1 MNKELEKYT
10 ELLFSY
16 TYGVNYSEVSEKMH
30 IMVDNLI
37 SKYGWDTV
45 FESWNNYLFRE
56 CKTEESVINFAHLF
70 WNYTECCEYP
80 IKEPFKFL
88 AYFFYRIDFDI
99 DKDVDGIIDSLACRI
114 LEVAKY
120 EPADLY
126 VHPYYIP
133 ELDPNIIAEA
143 EVYKSQN
150 L

>member
-1 MNKELEKYT
+1 
-10 ELLFSY
+10 
-16 TYGVNYSEVSEKMH
+16 
-30 IMVDNLI
+30 
-37 SKYGWDTV
+37 
-45 FESWNNYLFRE
+45 
-56 CKTEESVINFAHLF
+56 LF

-88 AYFFYRIDFDI
+88 AYFYYRVNFDVKPEYMTI
-99 DKDVDGIIDSLACRI
+99 LDSISCNL
-114 LEVAKY
+114 LKLAKY

-126 VHPYYIP
+126 VHPYYVP